1 MMLFAVAVTGF
12 YGAGPFELAVESL
25 PDGILIAA
33 LDGTIVF
40 VNRGVERLFGWARAD
55 LLGQPVER
63 LLPDA
68 LRDVHVVHR
77 TAFARAP
84 HARMMGPG
92 RELIGRRRDGST
104 LRIEV
109 LLSPMHT
116 AAGQFVVAS
125 IADVTERHEHA
136 DRHEEMLAGRRAF
149 ERAAATL
156 SNVFLTVAA
165 SRLDAVITEALE
177 QATVALGIDRAS
189 FHQLR
194 PDRVLEA
201 PLEWDALGRARSS
214 ISLANS
220 ERFPWTIRECLHGQT
235 VAFAA
240 LEQLTHTVDR
250 TAFAHRLTQAAVV
263 VPLLAGGRVSG
274 VFMVESS
281 RPLRSWTPEARNR
294 IDLLA
299 SVLGQALSRRAHE
312 AALARAIA
320 DADQLTRNL
329 VDAPHQEK
337 IEPPAAIERSH
348 IVGESPAIRRVLEQ
362 IHQVAATDATVLLL
376 GETGTGKSLFASYI
390 HDLSARGRKPM
401 VALSCAAIPD
411 TLIESELFGRERG
424 AFTDADTRQIGRFE
438 MAQGSSIFLDEIG
451 DLPSMVQVKVL
462 RALESGEIERLG
474 NPYPIPVDVR
484 IIAATH
490 RNLEELITAGTFRED
505 LYYRL
510 NVFPIHVPAL
520 RDRAADIPLLVRRF
534 VNELSPSLGKRVD
547 SISDAN
553 LDALQRYPW
562 PGNIR
567 ELRNVVERALI
578 AMHGSH
584 LVIPAPRPS
593 ASPSRR
599 SMRLEDVERA
609 HIREVLES
617 TGWRVRG
624 STGAAVRLG
633 MKPTTLESRMVK
645 LGIRRP
651 KAPSTDEIADQA

>member
-1 MMLFAVAVTGF
+1 MIRPAELAHMMLLAVTVTGF
-12 YGAGPFELAVESL
+12 YDAGPFELAVESL

-68 LRDVHVVHR
+68 LRDVHAVHR

-84 HARMMGPG
+84 QARMMGPG

-109 LLSPMHT
+109 LLSPVHT

-125 IADVTERHEHA
+125 IADVGERHEHVN
-136 DRHEEMLAGRRAF
+136 RHEEMLAGRRAF

-165 SRLDAVITEALE
+165 GQLDAVIAEALE
-177 QATVALGIDRAS
+177 QVTVALGIDRAS

-194 PDRVLEA
+194 SDRVLEA
-201 PLEWDALGRARSS
+201 PLEWDALGRPAPS

-220 ERFPWTIRECLHGQT
+220 ERFPWTLRECLHGQT

-240 LEQLTHTVDR
+240 LDQLTHAVDR

-281 RPLRSWTPEARNR
+281 RPLRSWTPEARHR
-294 IDLLA
+294 IDLFA

-329 VDAPHQEK
+329 VDVPHQEK
-337 IEPPAAIERSH
+337 QEKTEPAAAPERSH
-348 IVGESPAIRRVLEQ
+348 IVGESPASRRVLEQ

-411 TLIESELFGRERG
+411 TLIESELFGREKG
-424 AFTDADTRQIGRFE
+424 AFTDAVSRQIGRFE
-438 MAQGSSIFLDEIG
+438 VADHSTLFLDEIG
-451 DLPSMVQVKVL
+451 ELPAEVQVNCSASW
-462 RALESGEIERLG
+462 RSDRSSGSG
-474 NPYPIPVDVR
+474 
-484 IIAATH
+484 
-490 RNLEELITAGTFRED
+490 
-505 LYYRL
+505 
-510 NVFPIHVPAL
+510 
-520 RDRAADIPLLVRRF
+520 VRREF
-534 VNELSPSLGKRVD
+534 PWTCGSSRQHIAISRNGWSRLPFARTCSIGSMSFLFAYRRCANASKTFPSWCGTSSSSTARRSPS
-547 SISDAN
+547 
-553 LDALQRYPW
+553 
-562 PGNIR
+562 
-567 ELRNVVERALI
+567 
-578 AMHGSH
+578 
-584 LVIPAPRPS
+584 
-593 ASPSRR
+593 
-599 SMRLEDVERA
+599 
-609 HIREVLES
+609 
-617 TGWRVRG
+617 G
-624 STGAAVRLG
+624 STRFPAKAW
-633 MKPTTLESRMVK
+633 
-645 LGIRRP
+645 RRCSSMP
-651 KAPSTDEIADQA
+651 GREIFASFATSWSAR